1 MRGKKALSSPGRGRT
16 DNLTDDAPF
25 FPTSQFVQALLPAP
39 LAYFPAGQAVQAVA
53 PAAEIFPASQLV
65 QAEAPAAEYV
75 PAAQGAVTAE
85 SPEIAQ

>member
-1 MRGKKALSSPGRGRT
+1 
-16 DNLTDDAPF
+16 
-25 FPTSQFVQALLPAP
+25 VQALLPAP

-53 PAAEIFPASQLV
+53 PASENFPASQLV